1 MAKHFGF
8 FLGEGNLERSKAWF
22 DIATTLT
29 LSTVVKK
36 QAKALRSNKLN
47 LLHYVSMMASQSRS
61 ENEMTL
67 LPS

>member
-8 FLGEGNLERSKAWF
+8 FLSQGNLERSKARI
-22 DIATTLT
+22 DVATTLT